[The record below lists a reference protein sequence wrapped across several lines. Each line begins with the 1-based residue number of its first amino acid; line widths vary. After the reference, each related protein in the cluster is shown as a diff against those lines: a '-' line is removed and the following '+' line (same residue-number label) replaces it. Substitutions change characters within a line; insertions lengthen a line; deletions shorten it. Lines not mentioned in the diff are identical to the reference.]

1 MIQILGSELENR
13 AATMQGCYMVGVE
26 GSDKVKS
33 VMLNGEELPHCIFAD
48 TNIGMVI
55 VNKAHLGGKLMV
67 VDGELV
73 SDILFGD
80 VTVELSNHGMEK
92 STDEL

>member
-13 AATMQGCYMVGVE
+13 AATIEGCYMVGV
-26 GSDKVKS
+26 GVDKVKS
-33 VMLNGEELPHCIFAD
+33 VMLNGEKLLHCIFAD

-55 VNKAHLGGKLMV
+55 INKAHLGGKLMV
-67 VDGELV
+67 VGGELV

-80 VTVELSNHGMEK
+80 VTVELQA
-92 STDEL
+92 